1 VVDSEEPEA
10 ALFPERVGDRLR
22 AARIRAGL
30 DLADVATKTRV
41 PLRHLEGIEAG
52 DYSKLPSSTYCIGFV
67 KAYARAVGA
76 DETSLAHDVRRELDL
91 VTPEQNAFVEYE
103 ITDPARV
110 PSRVLAWT
118 GGVIFL
124 LVLIG
129 FAIWRS
135 QMAADP
141 RDAEPITVDAGDV
154 TAPSTSV
161 SAPVSAPPTP
171 LAATTGPVMLTATKA
186 VWLKIYEAGG
196 KRIFEKELAVGES
209 YTVPADA
216 VRPQIL
222 TGRPEA
228 LRVTVGG
235 KEVAPLGPPERTVSD
250 LDISASALAAR
261 AAPAVSQSVQPTSSA
276 QP

>member
-1 VVDSEEPEA
+1 MVDSEEPEA

-22 AARIRAGL
+22 AARLKAGL

-76 DETSLAHDVRRELDL
+76 DETALARDVRAELNL
-91 VTPEQNAFVEYE
+91 ASPQQNPFVEYE

-110 PSRVLAWT
+110 PSRTLAWT
-118 GGVIFL
+118 AAGIAL
-124 LVLIG
+124 LVAIG
-129 FAIWRS
+129 YAILHS
-135 QMAADP
+135 YQSVDP
-141 RDAEPITVDAGDV
+141 RDSEPVVVDARE
-154 TAPSTSV
+154 TPAAPATV
-161 SAPVSAPPTP
+161 VAPQPAAVAAAP
-171 LAATTGPVMLTATKA
+171 TGAVMLTATKA

-196 KRIFEKELAVGES
+196 KRIFEKEMAVGES
-209 YTVPADA
+209 FTVPADA
-216 VRPQIL
+216 AKPQIL

-228 LRVTVGG
+228 LRVTIGG

-250 LDISASALAAR
+250 LDISAAALTAR
-261 AAPAVSQSVQPTSSA
+261 AAPVNAPATQPSASA